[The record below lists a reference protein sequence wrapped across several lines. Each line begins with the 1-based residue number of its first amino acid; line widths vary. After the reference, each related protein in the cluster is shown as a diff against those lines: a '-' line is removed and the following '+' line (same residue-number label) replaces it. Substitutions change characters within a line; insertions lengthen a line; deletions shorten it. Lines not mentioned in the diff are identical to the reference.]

1 MFEWVD
7 RFACLCVCVW
17 VWACVFPHKYECV
30 VGMECVQK
38 PRQIGFEED
47 RRLVSVPVVVCVCVS
62 VCCCLLLS
70 VVVCVCY
77 SVCIVGMSVFLSVC
91 LEEDEQDEE
100 HFVWWLTLVGESVI
114 GQCS

>member
-30 VGMECVQK
+30 VRMECVQK

-70 VVVCVCY
+70 VCV
-77 SVCIVGMSVFLSVC
+77 ILSVLLVC
-91 LEEDEQDEE
+91 LCFCQ
-100 HFVWWLTLVGESVI
+100 FVWKKMNKMKNTLFGCLVVDFGW
-114 GQCS
+114 